1 MLPISLAQVPS
12 SVDKQNILKNTGFA
26 LFYFLYRLLIGLRE
40 NQTRKKIDL
49 PKMEFL
55 DLIV

>member
-1 MLPISLAQVPS
+1 MAISLAQVPA
-12 SVDKQNILKNTGFA
+12 SVDKQNILKNTGFS
-26 LFYFLYRLLIGLRE
+26 LFYFSYRLLIGLRE
-40 NQTRKKIDL
+40 NQIGKKIDP